1 MIMLTGALFLLGLPV
16 FSGKNCELLPINN
29 VIRLVPV
36 ISEFVYAGKQS
47 RMTGNEAC
55 IIHNIIH
62 NKLLFRDHRH
72 RLG

>member
-1 MIMLTGALFLLGLPV
+1 MIMLTGVLFLLGLPV
-16 FSGKNCELLPINN
+16 FSGKNYELLPFNN
-29 VIRLVPV
+29 VIRLIPV
-36 ISEFVYAGKQS
+36 VSEFVYAGKQS

-62 NKLLFRDHRH
+62 TKLLFRDHRH